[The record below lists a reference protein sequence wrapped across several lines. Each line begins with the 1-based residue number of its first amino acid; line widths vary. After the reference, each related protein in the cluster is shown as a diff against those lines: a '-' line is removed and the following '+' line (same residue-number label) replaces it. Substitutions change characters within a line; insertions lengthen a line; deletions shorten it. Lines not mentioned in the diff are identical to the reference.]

1 MRDIISNE
9 LILAIKDQLQI
20 NWNAV
25 SMGSAI

>member
-20 NWNAV
+20 NWNG
-25 SMGSAI
+25 SMGLAI